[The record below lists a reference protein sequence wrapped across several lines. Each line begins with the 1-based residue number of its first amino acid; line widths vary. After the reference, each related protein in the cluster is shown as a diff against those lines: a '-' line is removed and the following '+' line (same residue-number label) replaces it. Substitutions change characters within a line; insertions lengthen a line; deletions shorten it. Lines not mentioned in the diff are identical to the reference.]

1 MNCTTI
7 DQSRK
12 LVELGLDPDTAD
24 MCWTNH
30 CYGRIRSSMRSANMT
45 IDEYKKL
52 LERFAD
58 SNSSDSYYPCWS
70 LDALLEVM
78 PVEFT
83 LSREVIKGEVKH
95 RLSYLFEDE
104 PCETGFFEGDTY
116 VDACV
121 NGLMW
126 LLKNGYIK

>member
-12 LVELGLDPDTAD
+12 LVELGLNPDTAD

-30 CYGRIRSSMRSANMT
+30 CYGPVRSSMKSANMT
-45 IDEYKKL
+45 IDDYKKL

-58 SNSSDSYYPCWS
+58 SNSADVFYPCWS

-78 PVEFT
+78 PIEFT

-95 RLSYLFEDE
+95 RLSYIFEE
-104 PCETGFFEGDTY
+104 LNEAGYFEGESY
-116 VDACV
+116 VDASV
-121 NGLMW
+121 EGVMW